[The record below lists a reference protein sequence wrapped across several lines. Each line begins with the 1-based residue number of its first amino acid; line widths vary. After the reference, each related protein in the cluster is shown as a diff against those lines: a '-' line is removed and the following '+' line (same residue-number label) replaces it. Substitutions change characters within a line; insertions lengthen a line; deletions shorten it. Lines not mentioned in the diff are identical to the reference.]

1 MGDLA
6 YWTVVGFLRGI
17 LSLVCRIEVSGTR
30 EVPAGPWILASNH
43 LSHFDPPLLASAF
56 TRPIDFLAMRE
67 LFHPAWFGF
76 LMEKCNVIPISRER
90 VDTKAFK
97 IALLRLKA
105 GRIVGI
111 FPEGGLRA
119 GKTSVLEGAELT
131 EGFSLLAMR
140 SGCAVRPVVLVGS
153 DQLYV
158 ARNWFRRPRV
168 VVAVGSRF
176 LLQCEGKRGGSG
188 RRSWLKRCGLYTW
201 MSKKGM
207 LWKRWSYPKRHRNG
221 GGTVDDEGR
230 ARSSIESCG
239 YGDVLWDWALA
250 VAGAGGS
257 AWGGG
262 VG

>member
-6 YWTVVGFLRGI
+6 YWAVVDFLRGI

-56 TRPIDFLAMRE
+56 ARPIDFLAMRE
-67 LFHPAWFGF
+67 LFQPAWFGF
-76 LMEKCNVIPISRER
+76 LMEKCHVIPISRER

-140 SGCAVRPVVLVGS
+140 SGCGPAG
-153 DQLYV
+153 
-158 ARNWFRRPRV
+158 
-168 VVAVGSRF
+168 
-176 LLQCEGKRGGSG
+176 
-188 RRSWLKRCGLYTW
+188 
-201 MSKKGM
+201 
-207 LWKRWSYPKRHRNG
+207 
-221 GGTVDDEGR
+221 
-230 ARSSIESCG
+230 
-239 YGDVLWDWALA
+239 
-250 VAGAGGS
+250 GAGGKRS
-257 AWGGG
+257 ALCGKKLVPSTPSGGG
-262 VG
+262 GGRADSCAAGQGESEGVGGEVG

>member
-30 EVPAGPWILASNH
+30 KVPAGPWILASNH

-67 LFHPAWFGF
+67 LFQPAWFGF
-76 LMEKCNVIPISRER
+76 LMEKCHVIPISRER

-97 IALLRLKA
+97 VALLRLKT

-158 ARNWFRRPRV
+158 ARNWFRRPQV
-168 VVAVGSRF
+168 VVAVGEPIPAPRMKEDRKEWVEK
-176 LLQCEGKRGGSG
+176 LAGAMRA
-188 RRSWLKRCGLYTW
+188 LYVDV
-201 MSKKGM
+201 K
-207 LWKRWSYPKRHRNG
+207 KRHALE
-221 GGTVDDEGR
+221 TVVLPKTPQDRWRDGR
-230 ARSSIESCG
+230 
-239 YGDVLWDWALA
+239 
-250 VAGAGGS
+250 
-257 AWGGG
+257 
-262 VG
+262 

>member
-17 LSLVCRIEVSGTR
+17 LTLVCRIEVTETR

-97 IALLRLKA
+97 IALDRLKA

-168 VVAVGSRF
+168 VVAVGEPISAPRVREDRKKWAQK
-176 LLQCEGKRGGSG
+176 LAKAMRALYVDVKKRYALEAVVLPKTPQERWRDG
-188 RRSWLKRCGLYTW
+188 R
-201 MSKKGM
+201 
-207 LWKRWSYPKRHRNG
+207 
-221 GGTVDDEGR
+221 
-230 ARSSIESCG
+230 
-239 YGDVLWDWALA
+239 
-250 VAGAGGS
+250 
-257 AWGGG
+257 
-262 VG
+262 

>member
-56 TRPIDFLAMRE
+56 ARPIDFLAMRE
-67 LFHPAWFGF
+67 LFQPAWFGF
-76 LMEKCNVIPISRER
+76 LMRKCHVIPISRER

-97 IALLRLKA
+97 IALDRLKA

-119 GKTSVLEGAELT
+119 GKASVLEGAALT
-131 EGFSLLAMR
+131 EGITLLAAR

-168 VVAVGSRF
+168 VVAVGKPIPSPIRGESRKEWAAK
-176 LLQCEGKRGGSG
+176 L
-188 RRSWLKRCGLYTW
+188 
-201 MSKKGM
+201 
-207 LWKRWSYPKRHRNG
+207 
-221 GGTVDDEGR
+221 
-230 ARSSIESCG
+230 ARSMQALYVEVKKSYQLEAV
-239 YGDVLWDWALA
+239 VLPKTPQERWRD
-250 VAGAGGS
+250 GR
-257 AWGGG
+257 
-262 VG
+262 

>member
-17 LSLVCRIEVSGTR
+17 LTLVCRIEVTETR

-67 LFHPAWFGF
+67 LFQPAWFGF

-97 IALLRLKA
+97 IALDRLKA

-168 VVAVGSRF
+168 VVAVGEPIPAPRVREDRKEWAAK
-176 LLQCEGKRGGSG
+176 LAEAMRALYVDVKKRYALEAVVLPKTPQERWRDG
-188 RRSWLKRCGLYTW
+188 R
-201 MSKKGM
+201 
-207 LWKRWSYPKRHRNG
+207 
-221 GGTVDDEGR
+221 
-230 ARSSIESCG
+230 
-239 YGDVLWDWALA
+239 
-250 VAGAGGS
+250 
-257 AWGGG
+257 
-262 VG
+262 

>member
-6 YWTVVGFLRGI
+6 YWAVVGFLRGI

-30 EVPAGPWILASNH
+30 EVPAGPLILASNH

-56 TRPIDFLAMRE
+56 ARPIDFLAMRE
-67 LFHPAWFGF
+67 LFQPAWFGF
-76 LMEKCNVIPISRER
+76 LMEKCHVIPISRER

-97 IALLRLKA
+97 IAL
-105 GRIVGI
+105 
-111 FPEGGLRA
+111 EGGLRA

-168 VVAVGSRF
+168 VVAVGKPIPAPRVREDRKEWAEK
-176 LLQCEGKRGGSG
+176 LAEAMRALYVDVKKRYALETVVLPKTPQERWRDG
-188 RRSWLKRCGLYTW
+188 R
-201 MSKKGM
+201 
-207 LWKRWSYPKRHRNG
+207 
-221 GGTVDDEGR
+221 
-230 ARSSIESCG
+230 
-239 YGDVLWDWALA
+239 
-250 VAGAGGS
+250 
-257 AWGGG
+257 
-262 VG
+262 